1 YRDRMPPRHGRGRR
15 YGRYDIPPPEK
26 LPEPGYYY
34 HFKHDP
40 HGPLNIMPIKSTVS
54 VTILR
59 TIAEPK
65 TRSCRYTGRY
75 TRNPMLTGM
84 VGCSTCAPCTCF
96 SNRPNGREKRCRGS
110 QGSAILT

>member
-1 YRDRMPPRHGRGRR
+1 MA
-15 YGRYDIPPPEK
+15 YDIPPPEK

-34 HFKHDP
+34 HFKHEP
-40 HGPLNIMPIKSTVS
+40 HRPLKIMPIKSTVS

-96 SNRPNGREKRCRGS
+96 PTGQMDGKRGAAVHKDQRS
-110 QGSAILT
+110 